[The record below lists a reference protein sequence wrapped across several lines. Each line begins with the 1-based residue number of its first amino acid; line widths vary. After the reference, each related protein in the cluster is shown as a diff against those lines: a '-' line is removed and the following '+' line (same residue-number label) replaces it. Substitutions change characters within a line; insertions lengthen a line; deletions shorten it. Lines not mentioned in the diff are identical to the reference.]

1 MEKAERV
8 DVREGEAE
16 SLWPPELVKACL
28 YSVRKKNV
36 NMSLSLGPHFT
47 QKEEKVM
54 SPYLLLVNLPHQEHV
69 ICDCGVCLW
78 LHLPK
83 PHKTTK
89 DGERRQKK
97 EARWAT
103 KKKKKKE

>member
-1 MEKAERV
+1 M
-8 DVREGEAE
+8 
-16 SLWPPELVKACL
+16 
-28 YSVRKKNV
+28 
-36 NMSLSLGPHFT
+36 
-47 QKEEKVM
+47 M

-89 DGERRQKK
+89 DSETRQKK

-103 KKKKKKE
+103 EKKKEKE

>member
-1 MEKAERV
+1 
-8 DVREGEAE
+8 
-16 SLWPPELVKACL
+16 
-28 YSVRKKNV
+28 
-36 NMSLSLGPHFT
+36 
-47 QKEEKVM
+47 M

-89 DGERRQKK
+89 DSERRQKK